1 MQLKYQLLQTVS
13 LPKGQVRGRYAPS
26 PSGVQHL
33 GNIRTAMVA
42 WLQARLS
49 GGEFIMRMDDLDTP
63 RVKFGSAEQILDDL
77 HWLGLD
83 WDVLEAIHYG
93 PDHGGVYVQSVSQD
107 HYQQAFSRLQN
118 QGRVFP
124 CDCSRKAI
132 AQKVGKPN
140 AGGHFVY
147 PGTCRNRSLDEFPKG
162 EALAWRYRVADEVIA
177 FDDVLMGIQSQ
188 NVAQESGDAV
198 IKRRDGIFAYQLASV
213 VDDIDMRITDVV
225 RGVDLLDSTPVQ
237 IALFRAL
244 GAESPRFWHLPLKTD
259 ADGNK
264 LAKRDGSDSLL
275 ALREAG
281 VSAEWVVGAL
291 AFELGLIE
299 REEVLGLS
307 ELLQYLSAEA
317 GKAPYVCP

>member
-1 MQLKYQLLQTVS
+1 MQTKYQLMQAVS

-33 GNIRTAMVA
+33 GNIRTAMMA
-42 WLQARLS
+42 WLQLRLAE
-49 GGEFIMRMDDLDTP
+49 GQFVLRMDDLDTP
-63 RVKFGSAEQILDDL
+63 RVKPGSAAQILDDL
-77 HWLGLD
+77 RWLGLD
-83 WDVLEAIHYG
+83 WDVLEDIDYEA
-93 PDHGGVYVQSVSQD
+93 DSDGVYVQSASQG
-107 HYQQAFSRLQN
+107 HYRQAFSRLQE

-132 AQKVGKPN
+132 AQQAGKPN

-147 PGTCRNRSLDEFPKG
+147 PGSCRNRTLDDFAGREV
-162 EALAWRYRVADEVIA
+162 AWRFRVADEMIA
-177 FDDVLMGIQSQ
+177 FDDMLAGMQSQ
-188 NVAQESGDAV
+188 NIRQQSGDFV

-213 VDDIDMRITDVV
+213 VDDIDMGITDVV
-225 RGVDLLDSTPVQ
+225 RGVDLLDSTPAQ

-244 GAESPRFWHLPLKTD
+244 GSEPPRFWHLPLKTD
-259 ADGNK
+259 AQGNK

-281 VSAEWVVGAL
+281 MSAEQVVGAL

-299 REEVLGLS
+299 REEGLSLS
-307 ELLQYLSAEA
+307 ELLAQLSS
-317 GKAPYVCP
+317 G